1 MKVIIRKAVLED
13 AKTVAGLAIQ
23 MWESNTMEGLTEEF
37 YEYIKMENCAVF
49 LALLDGLVI
58 GFAKC
63 GLRHDYVEGT
73 DTSPVGYLEGIFV
86 TEEYRNRGAAKA
98 MLEVCQEWAKERGCT
113 EFASDCEL
121 VNEDSL
127 KFHLKMGFEE
137 ANRIICF
144 TKKL

>member
-1 MKVIIRKAVLED
+1 MKVIIKKAAIED
-13 AKTVAGLAIQ
+13 AKTVASLAIE
-23 MWESNTMEGLTEEF
+23 MWKSHTIEELTEEF
-37 YEYIKMENCAVF
+37 CDYINKDSRVTF
-49 LALLDGLVI
+49 LAILDGCVI
-58 GFAKC
+58 GFAQC

-86 TEEYRNRGAAKA
+86 AEEYRNRGVAKDMMKDCQKWAKA
-98 MLEVCQEWAKERGCT
+98 QGCS

-121 VNEDSL
+121 INEDSL